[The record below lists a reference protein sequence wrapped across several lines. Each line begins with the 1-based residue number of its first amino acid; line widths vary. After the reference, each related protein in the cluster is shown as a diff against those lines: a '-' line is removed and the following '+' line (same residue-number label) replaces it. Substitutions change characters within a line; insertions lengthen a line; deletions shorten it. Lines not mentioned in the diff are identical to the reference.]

1 MKNYKAIIFDLDGT
15 LINTDLYVVLNFLRV
30 IEKYSKNPIPDLKE
44 LVYLSGPPLK
54 DTLLKYCPE
63 ELYDDALKDF
73 LSWSKDN
80 CNKYSKLYDNEIET
94 LIELRKRGYKLGVVT
109 NKNTYAVNNVF
120 KYFDFFKYFDAVYPL
135 EKCGEP
141 KPNPRGLIECAKE
154 LDCSIE
160 DSIYI
165 GDSIADM
172 EAGVNANMD
181 IAYIKLGLKEYKS
194 DIKPNMTIASF
205 TQMLKLFK

>member
-1 MKNYKAIIFDLDGT
+1 MKKYKSIIFDLDGT
-15 LINTDLYVVLNFLRV
+15 LINTDLYVVLNYLRV

-54 DTLLKYCPE
+54 ETLLKYCPK
-63 ELYDDALKDF
+63 ELYDEIAEDF
-73 LSWSKDN
+73 FAWSKDN

-94 LIELRKRGYKLGVVT
+94 LIELRRRGYKLGVVT

-120 KYFDFFKYFDAVYPL
+120 EYFDFFKYFDAIYPL
-135 EKCGEP
+135 EKCVEP
-141 KPNPRGLIECAKE
+141 KPNPHGLIACAKE
-154 LDCSIE
+154 LGNSIE
-160 DSIYI
+160 DTIYI

-194 DIKPNMTIASF
+194 DIKPNVMITSF